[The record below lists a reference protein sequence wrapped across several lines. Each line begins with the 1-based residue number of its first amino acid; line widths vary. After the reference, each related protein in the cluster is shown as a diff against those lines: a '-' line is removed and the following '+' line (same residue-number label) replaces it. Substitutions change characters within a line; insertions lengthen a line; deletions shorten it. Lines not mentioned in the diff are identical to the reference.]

1 MTGCITRL
9 RSLFAYIYLFCCYT
23 FFIVL
28 AFNFLTYSSHILQL
42 FLYFPTS
49 FAFSFICFLFTMLAE
64 IKIWLLLL
72 ALLVVSS
79 SMQLHVHAV
88 PQVPCFF
95 IFGDSLVDNGNN
107 NGLQTKA
114 VSNYPPYGIDLPQGP
129 TGRFTNGLT
138 TADIL
143 GNLIELSISHIY
155 KHDVQIRVLK
165 SMRISNIH

>member
-1 MTGCITRL
+1 
-9 RSLFAYIYLFCCYT
+9 
-23 FFIVL
+23 
-28 AFNFLTYSSHILQL
+28 
-42 FLYFPTS
+42 
-49 FAFSFICFLFTMLAE
+49 MLAE

-114 VSNYPPYGIDLPQGP
+114 VSNYRPYGIDLPQGP